1 MEKKFKAT
9 TAGSLPKYDWLAETE
24 TLWPQ
29 WKASGDELWDKQKK
43 SAKLWIEEQENAG
56 L

>member
-43 SAKLWIEEQENAG
+43 SAKLWI
-56 L
+56 